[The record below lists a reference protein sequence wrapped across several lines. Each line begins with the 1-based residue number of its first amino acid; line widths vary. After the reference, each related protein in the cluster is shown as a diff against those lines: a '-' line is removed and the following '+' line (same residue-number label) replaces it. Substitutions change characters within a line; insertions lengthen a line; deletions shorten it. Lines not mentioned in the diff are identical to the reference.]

1 MKLIKSSFKI
11 IPQLSGIDG
20 IYKQIEICGRTCYKS
35 EDKITEDSAKGFV
48 DRMMKSNHGAM
59 LEHGTVYLK
68 FETVKSARHP
78 LDKYYYNK
86 YSKVTTEEGLTKQ
99 TKIVFVTTNLR
110 VLVENDW
117 MGDLQY
123 LCEPT
128 EYHEKRI
135 TVKFISDIGVNRETN
150 RHRTHSIGEEST
162 RYCNYSKD
170 KFDQQITVIQP
181 DEVSDIEVENAFDG
195 ETILSVCEEFQGNSL
210 LESDAVAYWIAAN
223 VFCEFCY
230 NKLIEKGWKPQ
241 QARRILP
248 LDTKAELVHTAFISD
263 WKHFFDLR
271 ADGVT
276 GAPHPDIKKL
286 AEPLKQN
293 FIELGLYEI

>member
-68 FETVKSARHP
+68 ADDEYYANP
-78 LDKYYYNK
+78 LDKYRSNP
-86 YSKVTTEEGLTKQ
+86 YSKLKSINGTKY
-99 TKIVFVTTNLR
+99 VTTNFR
-110 VLVENDW
+110 VLFEHNW
-117 MGDLQY
+117 LEDLKY

-128 EYHEKRI
+128 EYHERRI
-135 TVKFISDIGVNRETN
+135 TVKFTSDIGVNREAN

-170 KFDQQITVIQP
+170 KFDKQITVIQP
-181 DEVSDIEVENAFDG
+181 DEISDIEVENAFDG

-210 LESDAVAYWIAAN
+210 LESDAVAYWVAAN

-286 AEPLKQN
+286 AEPLKQK
-293 FIELGLYEI
+293 FIELGLYES

>member
-20 IYKQIEICGRTCYKS
+20 VYKQIEICGRTCYKS

-59 LEHGTVYLK
+59 LEHGTVYLIA
-68 FETVKSARHP
+68 EDEYYANP
-78 LDKYYYNK
+78 LDKYRSNP
-86 YSKVTTEEGLTKQ
+86 YSKLKSINGTKY
-99 TKIVFVTTNLR
+99 VTTNFR
-110 VLVENDW
+110 VLFEHDW
-117 MGDLQY
+117 LGDLKY

-135 TVKFISDIGVNRETN
+135 TVKFTSDIGVNREAN

-170 KFDQQITVIQP
+170 KFDKQITVIQP
-181 DEVSDIEVENAFDG
+181 DEISDIEVENAFDG

-210 LESDAVAYWIAAN
+210 LESDAVAYWVAAN

-248 LDTKAELVHTAFISD
+248 LDTKAELVHTAFVSD

-286 AEPLKQN
+286 AEPLKQK
-293 FIELGLYEI
+293 FIELGLYES